1 MLVGC
6 SSSKKTVVVC
16 PSLDGE
22 GGVATIVASGRDVTL
37 SRPPKVYAV
46 AHGAKTEI
54 QEGESEWCGAIAD
67 VFNVVTSDE
76 PLTVR
81 PGEEIV
87 IRNPLPGER
96 IHDAG
101 ISFVDT
107 NSAEATPSAGRLTWS
122 FGPSHRR
129 DDLRIDENGVRLA
142 AKDAPGRYVL
152 NVWLSFDPQKD
163 MFEMPRRAA
172 YYALL
177 VDVTE

>member
-1 MLVGC
+1 M
-6 SSSKKTVVVC
+6 
-16 PSLDGE
+16 
-22 GGVATIVASGRDVTL
+22 AFSG
-37 SRPPKVYAV
+37 PPRVYAV
-46 AHGAKTEI
+46 AHGAKTEMR
-54 QEGESEWCGAIAD
+54 EGVSEWCGTVSD

-87 IRNPLPGER
+87 IPNPLPGEQ

-101 ISFVDT
+101 IMFIDT
-107 NSAEATPSAGRLTWS
+107 NGVAATPSAGRLVWP

-129 DDLRIDENGVRLA
+129 GDARIDAKGVTFA

-152 NVWLSFDPQKD
+152 SLWLSFDPRKD
-163 MFEMPRRAA
+163 IFEMPRRAA

-177 VDVTE
+177 VDVEE